1 MNGDPEETQAFPAF
15 QAAPDDADESGPVS
29 VAVPIYDPERPLV
42 LVVAFAFM
50 RFIRH
55 FTYDRCRSGNWF
67 GRWQIRNLKRDVHA
81 AAECLEGERKPK
93 PCNVC
98 GGSGRHVT
106 GHWPEPTVVTL
117 CVWCGGSKVR

>member
-1 MNGDPEETQAFPAF
+1 MNPDDAFR
-15 QAAPDDADESGPVS
+15 AAPDDADETGPVS

-42 LVVAFAFM
+42 LVVALAFM

-55 FTYDRCRSGNWF
+55 WMYDRSSASTARWA
-67 GRWQIRNLKRDVHA
+67 GRWQIQNLKRDVHA

-98 GGSGRHVT
+98 GGSGRHVKCVGNRSCDIT
-106 GHWPEPTVVTL
+106 ITP
-117 CVWCGGSKVR
+117 CVWCGGTKVR